1 MQQGKVISVPTFVQ
15 IRNKK
20 LFLCDQRLSF
30 HQIKTLCSFLTQV
43 GEICS
48 QPLHEDK
55 DSDLSNYLLDEITID
70 NCRTKDE
77 DLAAILT
84 AVLSQKKLK
93 SLDLVKGEVGKKSVE
108 VLKRMLDHSESG
120 VFLRSFKVA

>member
-1 MQQGKVISVPTFVQ
+1 M
-15 IRNKK
+15 
-20 LFLCDQRLSF
+20 
-30 HQIKTLCSFLTQV
+30 
-43 GEICS
+43 
-48 QPLHEDK
+48 
-55 DSDLSNYLLDEITID
+55 D

-93 SLDLVKGEVGKKSVE
+93 SLVLVKGEVGKKSVE

-120 VFLRSFKVA
+120 VFLRSFKVAQVSGLGNREKGQMLEVLS